1 MLNILLVDD
10 SPLMRQFVARSLSM
24 TEFEIS
30 IRHADDG
37 RTGIHAARAL
47 RPDLII
53 SDLNMPEMSGE
64 EMVEQLLSDPALC
77 DIPVVILTA
86 DGERS
91 RAEGL
96 LHHGNVHAC
105 LRKPVRPEDLRQQL
119 AKLSPMENTDSQLE
133 RSAW

>member
-1 MLNILLVDD
+1 
-10 SPLMRQFVARSLSM
+10 M

-37 RTGIHAARAL
+37 RTGIHSAREL

-53 SDLNMPEMSGE
+53 SDLNMPEMGGE
-64 EMVEQLLSDPALC
+64 EMVEQLLSDPTLC

-91 RAEGL
+91 RAESL
-96 LHHGNVHAC
+96 LHHSNVHAC

-119 AKLSPMENTDSQLE
+119 AKLSADRATEPQFEGSG
-133 RSAW
+133 W